1 MLFNSITALLV
12 IMAVVLIVLATIV
25 VITNIRYKKKLLE
38 ISMYQI
44 NTSAQIDGSIPEIL
58 SLVIDECFNDY
69 KIKELL
75 PVQDEYINSEKEAE
89 IRKGL
94 TNMVTHRISNAAL
107 DKLSLFYNITDI
119 AEILADKIYIT
130 VMNYVLNH
138 NNQFENR

>member
-1 MLFNSITALLV
+1 MLFNSITALLI

-25 VITNIRYKKKLLE
+25 VITNIKYKKKLLE

-107 DKLSLFYNITDI
+107 DKLSLFYNIADI

>member
-1 MLFNSITALLV
+1 
-12 IMAVVLIVLATIV
+12 MAVVLIVLAIIV

-94 TNMVTHRISNAAL
+94 TSMVTHRISNAAL

>member
-1 MLFNSITALLV
+1 MLFNSITALLI
-12 IMAVVLIVLATIV
+12 IMAVVLIALATIV

-94 TNMVTHRISNAAL
+94 INMVTHRISNAAL
-107 DKLSLFYNITDI
+107 DKLSLFYNIADI

>member
-1 MLFNSITALLV
+1 MLFNSITALLI
-12 IMAVVLIVLATIV
+12 IMAVVLIVLAIIV

-94 TNMVTHRISNAAL
+94 TSMVTHRISNAAL

>member
-1 MLFNSITALLV
+1 MLFNSITTLLI
-12 IMAVVLIVLATIV
+12 IMAVVLIVLAIIV

-94 TNMVTHRISNAAL
+94 TSMVTHRISNAAL

>member
-1 MLFNSITALLV
+1 MLFNSITALLI
-12 IMAVVLIVLATIV
+12 IMAVVLIVLAIIV

-94 TNMVTHRISNAAL
+94 TSMVTRRISNAAL
-107 DKLSLFYNITDI
+107 DKLSLFYNIADI

-130 VMNYVLNH
+130 VMNYALNH